1 MKHLIIFAFV
11 FAVLALFVAL
21 PAPAVAAD
29 ELGGLR
35 YTITVTK
42 FENRS
47 NWAGQWSLGD
57 AWDTIMTDMLN
68 QTGKLIVLGE
78 TDMRNAAMDEQD
90 LATTGR
96 TVQGAKTPVTGQMTP
111 AQLLVKGVITH
122 AQLHTG
128 GGGGGIRVK
137 GLRFGGKKDNAELN
151 ATVYIVDS
159 STGMV
164 VGSKSVVAESKSKGA
179 AVGYNTGNWGA
190 NVDGYKSDNMGKA
203 LEAAVAQ
210 TVDWIVAQLP
220 NMPWRGSVVMV
231 KGDQVY
237 VNRGE
242 REGVAIGQV
251 LAVGVSE
258 VIRDPDTGEILDES
272 LEEIA
277 RLQVS
282 KVKEKLSICTVTT
295 GSVADIT
302 KGMTIMLP

>member
-1 MKHLIIFAFV
+1 MKKYSGIEAVIV
-11 FAVLALFVAL
+11 VLAMLVAVSI
-21 PAPAVAAD
+21 PVVAAD
-29 ELGGLR
+29 ETGGLR

-90 LATTGR
+90 LGASGR
-96 TVQGAKTPVTGQMTP
+96 TVQGAKTPAMGQMTP
-111 AQLLVKGVITH
+111 AQLLVKGAITH

-137 GLRFGGKKDNAELN
+137 RLRLGGKKDNAELN
-151 ATVYIVDS
+151 ATIYLVDS

-164 VGSKSVVAESKSKGA
+164 VASKSVVAESKSKGA
-179 AVGYNTGNWGA
+179 SVGYSTGNWGS
-190 NVDGYKSDNMGKA
+190 NVSGYKSDNMGKA
-203 LEAAVAQ
+203 LEDAVAQ
-210 TVDWIVAQLP
+210 AVEWIVTQLP
-220 NMPWRGSVVMV
+220 NMPWRGSVVLV

-242 REGVAIGQV
+242 REGVSVGQL

-272 LEEIA
+272 LEELA

-282 KVKEKLSICTVTT
+282 KVKEKLSICNVIS
-295 GSVADIT
+295 GSAAEIT
-302 KGMTIMLP
+302 KGLTIMLP

>member
-179 AVGYNTGNWGA
+179 AV
-190 NVDGYKSDNMGKA
+190 
-203 LEAAVAQ
+203 AQ